1 MLCSSEEKACVRWG
15 DSSNSPGIG
24 SSDGQFGE
32 LEEMPMP
39 ESDKGRRF
47 GTVAIEMGFATVDQ
61 VLTAMN
67 IQVWENIE
75 NGEHRLLGM
84 ILVEM
89 GVMKRSQVTEV
100 LLAMGVPM

>member
-1 MLCSSEEKACVRWG
+1 MFFGRKACVRWG

-24 SSDGQFGE
+24 SSDGRFWRTRGD
-32 LEEMPMP
+32 PIP
-39 ESDKGRRF
+39 ESDKERRF

-61 VLTAMN
+61 ILAAMN
-67 IQVWENIE
+67 IQVLANIE
-75 NGEHRLLGM
+75 NGEHKLLGM

-89 GVMKRSQVTEV
+89 GVMKRGQVTEV

>member
-1 MLCSSEEKACVRWG
+1 
-15 DSSNSPGIG
+15 
-24 SSDGQFGE
+24 
-32 LEEMPMP
+32 MP
-39 ESDKGRRF
+39 ESNKERRF

-67 IQVWENIE
+67 IQVRENVE

>member
-1 MLCSSEEKACVRWG
+1 
-15 DSSNSPGIG
+15 
-24 SSDGQFGE
+24 
-32 LEEMPMP
+32 MP